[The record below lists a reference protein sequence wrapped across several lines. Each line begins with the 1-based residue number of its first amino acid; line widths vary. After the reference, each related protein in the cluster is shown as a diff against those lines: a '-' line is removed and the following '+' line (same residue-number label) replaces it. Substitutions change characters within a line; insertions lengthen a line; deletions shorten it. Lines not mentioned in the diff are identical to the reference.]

1 MVDGPQDR
9 DIISYTPLFR
19 ASQPLRDRDI
29 VIYAVGVRPYSPEK
43 ELEDLTSDRSR
54 VFFYSID
61 ELPRRTPQV
70 LNRFYDYWRNRLR
83 PRGNCVW
90 CRNLPPPPPVK
101 KVIV

>member
-9 DIISYTPLFR
+9 DQIPYTPLPR

-29 VIYAVGVRPYSPEK
+29 VIYAVGVRPYSPEE
-43 ELEDLTSDRSR
+43 ELEDLTSDRTR

-70 LNRFYDYWRNRLR
+70 LNRFYDYWLSRLR
-83 PRGNCVW
+83 PTG
-90 CRNLPPPPPVK
+90 K
-101 KVIV
+101 